1 MPLQIFHGTDVAVN
15 PIGEP
20 QMAYTSPVKKLLV
33 TETIIQTVEG
43 PVNLTQ
49 AVSDAFARTGVE
61 VIKPVQFT
69 IGTQVAGQSTA
80 TSLPADHV
88 ITVTLDKPVSPLGPS
103 QLILGTKTQTTI
115 AVRSEMMT
123 LLEGGATKTVWL
135 RNYTANVAHGIN
147 YDANAIGAQIVN
159 KLAEDWAHHYKPL
172 SR

>member
-1 MPLQIFHGTDVAVN
+1 
-15 PIGEP
+15 
-20 QMAYTSPVKKLLV
+20 
-33 TETIIQTVEG
+33 
-43 PVNLTQ
+43 
-49 AVSDAFARTGVE
+49 VSDAFAKTGVE
-61 VIKPVQFT
+61 VIKPVQFA

-80 TSLPADHV
+80 TALPADHV

-115 AVRSEMMT
+115 AVRSEMMA
-123 LLEGGATKTVWL
+123 LLGGGATRTVWL

-159 KLAEDWAHHYKPL
+159 TIAEDWANHYKTL